1 MLLLPLAFL
10 KMTQTFLIISPAGTP
25 KKVLIFVIVNLYL
38 LLPSGV
44 AFAAGS
50 AVPQVNFVYFQS
62 EGLVLKF
69 VITTTCTY
77 TLFEAPLS
85 KFKRPWLPLVQ
96 SMVKLN
102 VELSTGNSGVQ
113 ESNR

>member
-1 MLLLPLAFL
+1 M
-10 KMTQTFLIISPAGTP
+10 ISPAGTP
-25 KKVLIFVIVNLYL
+25 KKLRIFVMVYKYL

-44 AFAAGS
+44 AWASGS
-50 AVPQVNFVYFQS
+50 AVPQVNFTYLQS
-62 EGLVLKF
+62 DGPVLKF
-69 VITTTCTY
+69 VITPTCTY